1 MGEQG
6 KKALPPRCAQR
17 ADMGEQAVL
26 TAVFVFTFVVLPP
39 INVTD
44 AGAGEEGTG
53 VGGQQAQ
60 FLFGRWTVVLQ
71 NG

>member
-1 MGEQG
+1 
-6 KKALPPRCAQR
+6 
-17 ADMGEQAVL
+17 MGEQAVL